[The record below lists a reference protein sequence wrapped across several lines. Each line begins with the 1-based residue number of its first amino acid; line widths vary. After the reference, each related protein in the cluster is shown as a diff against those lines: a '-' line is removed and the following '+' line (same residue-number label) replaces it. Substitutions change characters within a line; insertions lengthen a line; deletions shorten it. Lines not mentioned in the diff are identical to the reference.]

1 MSDLRIVVID
11 ENDNVLRELEIY
23 EDGSDSEAC
32 DTIAKAIGE
41 KFESLAT
48 LLTNTEL
55 TPLTGRIK

>member
-48 LLTNTEL
+48 INVPARLQEKV
-55 TPLTGRIK
+55 I